1 MKVRITLM
9 TENDRHITNAS
20 KAAVED
26 LARKAWEAF
35 CILQSGK
42 GEKATVES
50 IEVIEQ

>member
-1 MKVRITLM
+1 M